1 MKNVSKFFATALLG
15 SLLLAAPVFAVK
27 DGTKTDKIKV
37 AERSVRMQLE
47 AALSDVANTN
57 SGSVAVYF
65 DITPKGSFELV
76 EIKGANS
83 NLNSDVAKVLK
94 SYAIRTS
101 KTMAGK
107 YSVNI
112 DFVNNESVTS
122 SISPKDELRYQLSSI
137 LSSVNAEEGT
147 VNIVFLVK
155 DGSFELKKVSGTSDL
170 ALAVEKKLTY
180 SNVTVPSEL
189 SGYYQ
194 LEVRF

>member
-15 SLLLAAPVFAVK
+15 SLLAAAPVFAVK
-27 DGTKTDKIKV
+27 DRTKTDKIKV
-37 AERSVRMQLE
+37 AESSVRMQLK
-47 AALSDVANTN
+47 AALSDVTSTN

-65 DITPKGSFELV
+65 DITSKGSFELV
-76 EIKGANS
+76 EVKGANP
-83 NLNSDVAKVLK
+83 NLNSDVVKVLK
-94 SYAIRTS
+94 SHAIRTS

-122 SISPKDELRYQLSSI
+122 SLSPKDELRNQLASI
-137 LSSVNAEEGT
+137 LSSVKAEEGT

-155 DGSFELKKVSGTSDL
+155 DGSFELKKVNGTGDL
-170 ALAVEKKLTY
+170 ALAVEKKLTL

-194 LEVRF
+194 LDLRF